1 MSSFFAT
8 LGITTFFLILV
19 QPFALLHFLPFRQF
33 LPAQQQKLLWRGWWG
48 LVLLEAAGFTLL
60 QQQGIFEDSQTS
72 YWVLRDCSW
81 LPQVLLCLGFT
92 SRFWIGQLYVFA
104 FRILFSGIL
113 FTLSQGL
120 SQEFFPLLAT
130 SQRAGQQTLLYGF
143 LSLLAFPFLLRFFTQ
158 VFSHF
163 SQAATRRYWRYITLI
178 PVLLAVESL
187 YVSLYDFVLPGVFD
201 LLLPRFF
208 LLVIAVLLLASIR
221 TSQEEVYQGIQIF
234 EKNHQ
239 LQQQFTS
246 TENYIRLAQES
257 RQRMEALYQE
267 KRELLA
273 YLLERVQQKDRDG
286 VLHCIDKLGERFNT
300 TKLPQYCQ
308 NPVINAALTVYFA
321 KAREWGIPVTIA
333 ADLPPG
339 LECSVDLSIVLS
351 NLVENALLAS
361 QKQPREKRNITVL
374 ALHQAGVLNILV
386 KNLFDAPMELDEN
399 GLPVTHVKGHGI
411 GMKSLVRFQDKYGA
425 SILCQQKDGWFQ
437 TYLQVAAQTQTGGED
452 G

>member
-1 MSSFFAT
+1 MTRDTLLIIDDSELDLAILNEIFKGLFHVECICQEATQALSFIHKESDRICAALVDIC
-8 LGITTFFLILV
+8 LG
-19 QPFALLHFLPFRQF
+19 R
-33 LPAQQQKLLWRGWWG
+33 RG
-48 LVLLEAAGFTLL
+48 AGFTLL

-273 YLLERVQQKDRDG
+273 Y
-286 VLHCIDKLGERFNT
+286 
-300 TKLPQYCQ
+300 
-308 NPVINAALTVYFA
+308 FA
-321 KAREWGIPVTIA
+321 GAGPAKGPGWG
-333 ADLPPG
+333 
-339 LECSVDLSIVLS
+339 S
-351 NLVENALLAS
+351 
-361 QKQPREKRNITVL
+361 
-374 ALHQAGVLNILV
+374 ALH
-386 KNLFDAPMELDEN
+386 
-399 GLPVTHVKGHGI
+399 
-411 GMKSLVRFQDKYGA
+411 R
-425 SILCQQKDGWFQ
+425 
-437 TYLQVAAQTQTGGED
+437 
-452 G
+452 